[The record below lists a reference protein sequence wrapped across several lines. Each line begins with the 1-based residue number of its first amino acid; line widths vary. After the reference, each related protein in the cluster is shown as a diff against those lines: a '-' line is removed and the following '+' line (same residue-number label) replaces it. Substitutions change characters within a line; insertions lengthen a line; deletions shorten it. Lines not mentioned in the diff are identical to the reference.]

1 MTDRTSKLL
10 QWFLYLLL
18 AVSAILTV
26 LFYVDSGSN
35 TDIYIYW
42 SYALLGLTVVVTIV
56 ASLAGM
62 LLNPKGAVKIL
73 ILAGVMVVIGIV
85 SYSMSGNEFSAIWLE
100 KKDVTVA
107 TSRIVGAGLFF
118 SYFLAALAVLAIV
131 VASVS
136 RIFK

>member
-10 QWFLYLLL
+10 QWLLYLLL
-18 AVSAILTV
+18 IVSAILTV
-26 LFYVDSGSN
+26 LFYVDSDGN

-42 SYALLGLTVVVTIV
+42 SYALIGLTVVVTIV
-56 ASLAGM
+56 ASLVSM

-100 KKDVTVA
+100 KKEVTVA

-118 SYFLAALAVLAIV
+118 SYFLAALAVLAIAF
-131 VASVS
+131 ASVS
-136 RIFK
+136 RFFK

>member
-1 MTDRTSKLL
+1 MTDRISKLL

-26 LFYVDSGSN
+26 LFYVDSDSN
-35 TDIYIYW
+35 TDVYIYW
-42 SYALLGLTVVVTIV
+42 SYVLLGITVVVTIV

-62 LLNPKGAVKIL
+62 LLKPKSAVKIL
-73 ILAGVMVVIGIV
+73 ILAGIMVVIGIV

-100 KKDVTVA
+100 QKDVTVA

-131 VASVS
+131 VASIA